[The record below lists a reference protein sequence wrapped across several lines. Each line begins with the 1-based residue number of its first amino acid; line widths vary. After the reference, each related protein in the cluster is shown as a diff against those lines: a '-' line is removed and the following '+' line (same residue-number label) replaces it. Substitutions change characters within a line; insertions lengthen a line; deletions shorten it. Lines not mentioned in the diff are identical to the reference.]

1 MYTQFYGFSEKP
13 FDVTP
18 DPRFLFLTES
28 HQEALSSMIYGIR
41 ERRGFISISG
51 EVGTGKTTLI
61 YSLLGRLDE
70 SVKTVHIFHTKAT
83 FEELLKN
90 ILLELEVPNIQEGK
104 TNLLCQL
111 NEYLIQKLAHGEN
124 LAVIIDEAQNLSPEV
139 LEELR
144 MLSNLETPKT
154 KLLQIVLVGQ
164 PELETKLNS
173 EELRQLKQRI
183 GIRRRI
189 SRLNE
194 EESREYI
201 DHRLKLVGRRSSAV
215 FTPEA
220 LSQICQYA
228 GGIPRII
235 NILCDSGFLIGYG
248 LSKKRID
255 ASIIQEVMRDMEGS
269 TWANSTPPE
278 PAAVPSPAPSST
290 PPTVD
295 RGLSAAFQPSTV
307 DRRLWTILFKP
318 LTVDRRLWTIL
329 FKPLT
334 VDRWPHMIFSRVSL
348 LALLFVCLSLVA
360 YVNRE
365 YLKVASA
372 PPQPKPSIHQPV
384 LPRPYVAPAPGIK
397 AVSSASVLPTP
408 TPTASNRGP
417 SSITGAS
424 SVDRGQSSDRG
435 PSTVDRGRP
444 SSDPGLSSG
453 RGLSTVNRGRLLPRR
468 LSSSNR
474 TVSVQ
479 RGYSLSSL
487 ARKYYGLANTTL
499 VDHILEANPSI
510 ANPHLL
516 QINQQIQLP
525 ELTESLLIVQSSDG
539 TCRVHLGTFAEPES
553 ARAYRDE
560 PALQGKEIEV
570 IRREVSPRETWH
582 RVLAGHFENEEQCL
596 QLIRALKQKGLLP
609 TFGGSPTI

>member
-1 MYTQFYGFSEKP
+1 
-13 FDVTP
+13 
-18 DPRFLFLTES
+18 
-28 HQEALSSMIYGIR
+28 MIYGIR

-104 TNLLCQL
+104 IDLLRLL

-124 LAVIIDEAQNLSPEV
+124 LAVIIDEAQNLSPDV

-201 DHRLKLVGRRSSAV
+201 DHRLKLVGSRSSAV

-220 LSQICQYA
+220 LSQIRQYA

-255 ASIIQEVMRDMEGS
+255 ASIIQEVIRDMEGS

-290 PPTVD
+290 PLTVDRGLSAAFQPSTVD

-318 LTVDRRLWTIL
+318 STVDRRPWTIL

-360 YVNRE
+360 YLNRE

-384 LPRPYVAPAPGIK
+384 LPRPNVAPAPGIK
-397 AVSSASVLPTP
+397 AVSSASVLPSP

-417 SSITGAS
+417 SSITGSS
-424 SVDRGQSSDRG
+424 SVDRGPWTLFLR
-435 PSTVDRGRP
+435 PWTLLRPWTVDRGPWTAFLRP
-444 SSDPGLSSG
+444 WTLLRPWTVVRGPWTAFLRPWTLLRPWTVDRGPWTASPPWTLFLQQNRLGTTRVLPIFSGQKILWPGQHHPCGSYPGS
-453 RGLSTVNRGRLLPRR
+453 
-468 LSSSNR
+468 
-474 TVSVQ
+474 
-479 RGYSLSSL
+479 
-487 ARKYYGLANTTL
+487 
-499 VDHILEANPSI
+499 ESI
-510 ANPHLL
+510 HC
-516 QINQQIQLP
+516 
-525 ELTESLLIVQSSDG
+525 QSSPAPNQPTNSTAG
-539 TCRVHLGTFAEPES
+539 AYGIITHYPILRRHL
-553 ARAYRDE
+553 
-560 PALQGKEIEV
+560 
-570 IRREVSPRETWH
+570 
-582 RVLAGHFENEEQCL
+582 
-596 QLIRALKQKGLLP
+596 
-609 TFGGSPTI
+609 